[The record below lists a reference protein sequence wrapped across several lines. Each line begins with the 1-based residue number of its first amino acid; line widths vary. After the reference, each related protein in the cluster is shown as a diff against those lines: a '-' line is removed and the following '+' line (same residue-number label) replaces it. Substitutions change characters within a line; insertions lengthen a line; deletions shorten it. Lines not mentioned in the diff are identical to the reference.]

1 MLQKNL
7 RINYVRCDTHGLCE
21 LFCLFFLCVCFLVL
35 GDACVCVYIQKE
47 RELFFVHVADQLNAL
62 EINVSF

>member
-7 RINYVRCDTHGLCE
+7 RINYVRCDTRGLCE
-21 LFCLFFLCVCFLVL
+21 LFCLFYCVCVFWSWEMH
-35 GDACVCVYIQKE
+35 VCVYIYRK